1 MADKELIS
9 ALAALTA
16 QVKRVADA
24 MEREQKKSI
33 IEQRK
38 EALKAEKD
46 ELLSN
51 IRGTRDGKSR
61 GN

>member
-1 MADKELIS
+1 MADKELI
-9 ALAALTA
+9 AAITALTT

-24 MEREQKKSI
+24 MEREQKKSV

-51 IRGTRDGKSR
+51 IRGTGDGNTR

>member
-1 MADKELIS
+1 MADKELI
-9 ALAALTA
+9 AAITALTT

-24 MEREQKKSI
+24 MEREQKKSV

-51 IRGTRDGKSR
+51 IRGTGNGNTR

>member
-1 MADKELIS
+1 MADKELI
-9 ALAALTA
+9 AAITALTT

-24 MEREQKKSI
+24 MEREQKKSV

-51 IRGTRDGKSR
+51 IRGTGDGDTR

>member
-1 MADKELIS
+1 MTDKELIS
-9 ALAALTA
+9 ALTALTA

-33 IEQRK
+33 VEQRK
-38 EALKAEKD
+38 EALKAEKN

-51 IRGTRDGKSR
+51 LRGSR
-61 GN
+61 NGDTGRN